1 MAHPQHARHVQELVA
16 DVGHLLSQLAHSLG
30 IQVLPASRLSHQQL
44 HRLADGPQLVAGLRG
59 RSFRQLLLRR
69 RRARLPAQQAQQA
82 SGGGTRSGWL
92 AGWLAVRLLLME
104 ACLGGMA
111 WVRMR
116 QALTSCEHAD
126 KRADVKVQM
135 EMKCP

>member
-16 DVGHLLSQLAHSLG
+16 DVRHLLSQLAHSLG

-82 SGGGTRSGWL
+82 SGGGTRNGWL
-92 AGWLAVRLLLME
+92 AGCQAAADGSLLGRHGMGEDE
-104 ACLGGMA
+104 ASPHL
-111 WVRMR
+111 
-116 QALTSCEHAD
+116 L
-126 KRADVKVQM
+126 
-135 EMKCP
+135 